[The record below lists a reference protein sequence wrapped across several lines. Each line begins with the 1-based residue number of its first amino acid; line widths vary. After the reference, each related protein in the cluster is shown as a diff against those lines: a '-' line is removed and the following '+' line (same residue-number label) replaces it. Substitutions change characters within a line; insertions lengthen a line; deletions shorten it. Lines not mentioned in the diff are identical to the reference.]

1 MRQDQLQAFGVCRPV
16 FDQDGNVTGQ
26 ERCMFGLE
34 KVLEKDDGHVHD
46 AVQILVENVLFCYN
60 FVFADTEEE
69 AVAALAQY
77 NEEDMDLGEKSVKD
91 LPECPGRETTE
102 PQAETGADDNSA
114 VRSARPPA
122 RPPARTHT
130 HVYLLY
136 PPRASGTH
144 SGLPPAFGR
153 RTDGAEYYSALANNM

>member
-1 MRQDQLQAFGVCRPV
+1 MLSDGGTVRQDQLQAFGVCRPV

-77 NEEDMDLGEKSVKD
+77 NEEDMDLGERSVKD
-91 LPECPGRETTE
+91 LPECPGRKTTE

-122 RPPARTHT
+122 RAHAHT
-130 HVYLLY
+130 CLFAV
-136 PPRASGTH
+136 PSTGVGDPFGTTP
-144 SGLPPAFGR
+144 GVWA
-153 RTDGAEYYSALANNM
+153 TD